1 MDELELL
8 HIIKPLWLNRGLQV
22 LAKGASLRQD
32 LYEQLQHFY
41 ELLEH
46 VVETGDPAWLD
57 TILDTWANSLT
68 QTDLENPPGNLVEFI
83 NELQLLFLRVCRETL
98 DETQALNLIEQ
109 ITPWFNY
116 CHQKA
121 TQFEI
126 QTRINYVTGQLNQ
139 IQNALEKLDRTKSDF
154 ISIAAHELKTP
165 LTLIEGYASMLT
177 EKHTSQNM
185 ESSDAILLNGIHNG
199 IQRLRTII
207 DDMVDVSLIDNN
219 LLQLNIQPVWLNRV
233 LKILESELETVIAS
247 RKLCLEIV
255 DFPGSEIMI
264 FADPERLIQ
273 AFRNVLTNA
282 IKYTPD
288 GGQIK
293 MNGRTL
299 SGFIETT
306 VSDTGIGIAP
316 EDQPAIFDKFGRLGN
331 STLHS
336 SSKTNFKGGGPGL
349 GLHIAKGILEAHGGA
364 IWVESPGYDESSCP
378 GSIFH
383 ILLPTHL
390 EPADQKMAKLF
401 SPLIRKTTK

>member
-8 HIIKPLWLNRGLQV
+8 RTIKPLWLNRGLLA

-41 ELLEH
+41 DLLEH

-57 TILDTWANSLT
+57 SILETWANSLT
-68 QTDLENPPGNLVEFI
+68 QTDLENQPGNLVKFI

-98 DETQALNLIEQ
+98 DESQALNLIEQ

-116 CHQKA
+116 CQQKS
-121 TQFEI
+121 TQYEI
-126 QTRINYVTGQLNQ
+126 QTRINYVTNQLSQ
-139 IQNALEKLDRTKSDF
+139 IQRALEKLDRTKSDF

-165 LTLIEGYASMLT
+165 LTLIEGYASMLA
-177 EKHTSQNM
+177 EKHTQQNM

-219 LLQLNIQPVWLNRV
+219 LLQLNIQPVWLNRI
-233 LKILESELETVIAS
+233 LKTLALELETVIVS
-247 RKLCLEIV
+247 RKLNLEIV

-293 MNGRTL
+293 INGRTL

-306 VSDTGIGIAP
+306 ISDTGIGIAP